1 MKNKFSLIALLVFLL
16 TLFGAV
22 FYLKPA
28 WEEVGSLALGRDAKL
43 SQKQELQQ
51 QLGDLQAV
59 QQQLNASSEVSRET
73 SLAAIPEKLEED
85 NLILDMANI
94 SRKNDIVL
102 NSVNF
107 SFPLEAP
114 AGQVTLATVNANLTG
129 TESSLIGF
137 LRSVEANS
145 RKILIKSITV
155 QLAKA
160 EITAVGSPLANFS
173 VNMQTYY
180 QGSI

>member
-1 MKNKFSLIALLVFLL
+1 MKNKFSLIALLVFVL
-16 TLFGAV
+16 TLLGAV
-22 FYLKPA
+22 FYVKPA
-28 WEEVGSLALGRDAKL
+28 WEEVGSLAFGRDAKL
-43 SQKQELQQ
+43 SQKQDIQQ
-51 QLGDLQAV
+51 QLNDLQAV

-107 SFPLEAP
+107 SIPAEAP
-114 AGQVTLATVNANLTG
+114 AGQVTMATVNASLTG

-145 RKILIKSITV
+145 RKILVKSITV
-155 QLAKA
+155 QLAKT
-160 EITAVGSPLANFS
+160 EKTAVGSPLANFS

-180 QGSI
+180 QGAI